1 MNGFQIVA
9 SRLELARAR
18 ATRVLA
24 SPRRVSALFAAAFV
38 ALAIVHLQSVGAVYP
53 SSGVSIAAWNSRQS
67 NLWILA
73 PQAVILT
80 FLFAVYLLVLL
91 GWENLRFSPTQVLRM
106 GLCAGATAA
115 LALPSNSWDLF
126 AYVGF
131 GRMSVIH
138 GLNPYVTSYTQ
149 IADSYSPYG
158 WASGYMNYGPVV
170 LPAFMAAGLVS
181 EFSVLAAL
189 YLLKVLWLAVHLCA
203 AWALSRVLKDA
214 GLDPGYG
221 VFLFMLNPLLLF
233 ELIVNGH
240 NDGLMILFATLAVG
254 ALQRG
259 RHTAA
264 LLIALLGALVKFPG
278 VVLYVT
284 TALYLI
290 RQRRW
295 RSLASGVA
303 GSILAVAGVVRLFFP
318 DVRSALVLVDRTPGN
333 SVYAEVV
340 NVMSHGGAAPHD
352 VMLRGGLQLALMV
365 GLALFCVWRLTK
377 IDDFGGV
384 VRETSYIMLA
394 TLVVFQGS
402 LYPWY
407 VTWVFPF
414 VALLGSAQTRYV
426 VLLYSWT
433 ILGGYYLYPPLRSAE
448 LFQGSV
454 VGRQLRRVLVH
465 GVLVGLVAGRALR
478 PTRRPLA
485 RWSLLGS
492 GR

>member
-1 MNGFQIVA
+1 MSGIRTGRSSLTSTTFP
-9 SRLELARAR
+9 R
-18 ATRVLA
+18 TRVLA

-53 SSGVSIAAWNSRQS
+53 SSGVGIAAWDSRQS

-126 AYVGF
+126 AYV
-131 GRMSVIH
+131 
-138 GLNPYVTSYTQ
+138 
-149 IADSYSPYG
+149 
-158 WASGYMNYGPVV
+158 
-170 LPAFMAAGLVS
+170 
-181 EFSVLAAL
+181 LAAL

-221 VFLFMLNPLLLF
+221 LFLFMLNPLLLF

-259 RHTAA
+259 RDTAA

-278 VVLYVT
+278 GVLYVT

-295 RSLASGVA
+295 RSLASGAA
-303 GSILAVAGVVRLFFP
+303 GSVLAVIGVVLLFFP
-318 DVRSALVLVDRTPGN
+318 DVRSALVLLDRTPGN
-333 SVYAEVV
+333 SVYADVV
-340 NVMSHGGAAPHD
+340 NVMRQGGAVPHD
-352 VMLRGGLQLALMV
+352 VMLRGGLQLVMMGA
-365 GLALFCVWRLTK
+365 LALFCVWRLTK

-407 VTWVFPF
+407 VTWLFPF
-414 VALLGSAQTRYV
+414 VALLGSARTRYV

-433 ILGGYYLYPPLRSAE
+433 ILGSYYLYPPLRSAE

-465 GVLVGLVAGRALR
+465 GVLVGLVGGRALR
-478 PTRRPLA
+478 ATPRPLA
-485 RWSLLGS
+485 RWSLLRS

>member
-1 MNGFQIVA
+1 
-9 SRLELARAR
+9 L
-18 ATRVLA
+18 
-24 SPRRVSALFAAAFV
+24 
-38 ALAIVHLQSVGAVYP
+38 
-53 SSGVSIAAWNSRQS
+53 
-67 NLWILA
+67 
-73 PQAVILT
+73 
-80 FLFAVYLLVLL
+80 
-91 GWENLRFSPTQVLRM
+91 
-106 GLCAGATAA
+106 
-115 LALPSNSWDLF
+115 
-126 AYVGF
+126 
-131 GRMSVIH
+131 
-138 GLNPYVTSYTQ
+138 
-149 IADSYSPYG
+149 
-158 WASGYMNYGPVV
+158 
-170 LPAFMAAGLVS
+170 
-181 EFSVLAAL
+181 
-189 YLLKVLWLAVHLCA
+189 
-203 AWALSRVLKDA
+203 
-214 GLDPGYG
+214 
-221 VFLFMLNPLLLF
+221 FLFMLNPLLLF

-259 RHTAA
+259 RDTAA

-278 VVLYVT
+278 GVLYVT

-303 GSILAVAGVVRLFFP
+303 GSILAVAGVVRLLFP

-333 SVYAEVV
+333 SLYADVV
-340 NVMSHGGAAPHD
+340 NVVSHGGAAPHD

-365 GLALFCVWRLTK
+365 ALAIFCVWRLTK

-465 GVLVGLVAGRALR
+465 GVLVGLVVGRALR